1 MEESGVLGFGAIAAP
16 VLPRGVAA
24 TASSLPF
31 MLQNYSSM
39 NETEGSAV
47 KESRES
53 RLLVGDPV
61 RVLSSFALDGRQFGL
76 STRIRNYGDVS
87 GNRLLTRAALIGA
100 ATVRERLP
108 LNTTAYLRNGVLS
121 RFGETQ
127 LKRVRGAGW
136 NPAAG
141 WQPALQRR

>member
-100 ATVRERLP
+100 ATMGAVASEYDSVSAKRCTKPVCRL
-108 LNTTAYLRNGVLS
+108 LLVAEHGN
-121 RFGETQ
+121 
-127 LKRVRGAGW
+127 RVGDHRGQTSDH
-136 NPAAG
+136 N
-141 WQPALQRR
+141 R